1 MAVQHPQ
8 PVVAIPVEMQSED
21 ESGEVVAAMPDKKR
35 PTNKHYKGQQ
45 NKQTA
50 SSKAGRVKFIC
61 FTHARYGEDAF
72 DCADKKNCTWSGN

>member
-1 MAVQHPQ
+1 MTRMVRSWTPCQ
-8 PVVAIPVEMQSED
+8 PRSD
-21 ESGEVVAAMPDKKR
+21 
-35 PTNKHYKGQQ
+35 TNKDYKGQQ

-61 FTHARYGEDAF
+61 FTHGRYGEDAF

>member
-1 MAVQHPQ
+1 M
-8 PVVAIPVEMQSED
+8 EMQSED

-61 FTHARYGEDAF
+61 CKRKRYGEDTL
-72 DCADKKNCTWSGN
+72 DGGNKKNCTWSGN